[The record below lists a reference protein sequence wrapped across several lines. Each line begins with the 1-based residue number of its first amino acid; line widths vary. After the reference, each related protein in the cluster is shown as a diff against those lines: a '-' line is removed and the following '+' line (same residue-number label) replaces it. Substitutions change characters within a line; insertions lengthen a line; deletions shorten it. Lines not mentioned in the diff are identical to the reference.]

1 MLQKQ
6 KKRANQKKKK
16 VHRRNNMVREMACRK
31 CKFVT
36 VGKVCPVCKSS
47 DLTPDWQGVV
57 LIVNPEGSRIAST
70 LGISVKGK
78 YALKVT

>member
-1 MLQKQ
+1 
-6 KKRANQKKKK
+6 
-16 VHRRNNMVREMACRK
+16 MVREMACRK

-36 VGKVCPVCKSS
+36 VGKVCPAFKSS